1 MISCLGLC
9 IVFGLTTTNCSVSND
24 IEQSP
29 TPEQP
34 KVAKYHNPIVS
45 TSLPDPTVTKA
56 GDGYFYLYATED
68 IRNLPI
74 YRSKDLV
81 NWNYVGTAFTDSSRP
96 QWNPQGGIWAPD
108 INVVNGRYMLYYS
121 KSEWGGEWTCGIGIA
136 SATSPQGPF
145 IDHGA
150 LFISQDIGIQNCI
163 DPFYIEDHGKKYLF
177 WGSFHGI
184 FGAELTEDG
193 LALKPGAKPVQVAD
207 NQMEATYIHKHGD
220 YYYLF
225 GSAGTCCEGINST
238 YQVIYGRSKN
248 LFGPYTT
255 KEGKNMLDGAY
266 DVLLHGSNLVAGPG
280 HNAEFITDDKQQDW
294 MIYHGFLRSDPDGG
308 RLLFMDKVEWI
319 NDWPQVAGNITSIE
333 SNKPYFKN

>member
-45 TSLPDPTVTKA
+45 TSLPDPTGTKA
-56 GDGYFYLYATED
+56 DDGYFYLYATEN

-96 QWNPQGGIWAPD
+96 QWNPNGSIWAPD

-193 LALKPGAKPVQVAD
+193 LALKPGTKPVQVAG

-225 GSAGTCCEGINST
+225 GSAVRFRASPKQPQSLTGLAITIHAVMNVITAITNSKT
-238 YQVIYGRSKN
+238 LEVSLLLMANNKN
-248 LFGPYTT
+248 IPM
-255 KEGKNMLDGAY
+255 EN
-266 DVLLHGSNLVAGPG
+266 S
-280 HNAEFITDDKQQDW
+280 
-294 MIYHGFLRSDPDGG
+294 
-308 RLLFMDKVEWI
+308 KVERPMEAVSVSQSGMTPP
-319 NDWPQVAGNITSIE
+319 NPRACR
-333 SNKPYFKN
+333 

>member
-1 MISCLGLC
+1 M
-9 IVFGLTTTNCSVSND
+9 
-24 IEQSP
+24 
-29 TPEQP
+29 
-34 KVAKYHNPIVS
+34 
-45 TSLPDPTVTKA
+45 
-56 GDGYFYLYATED
+56 
-68 IRNLPI
+68 
-74 YRSKDLV
+74 
-81 NWNYVGTAFTDSSRP
+81 
-96 QWNPQGGIWAPD
+96 
-108 INVVNGRYMLYYS
+108 
-121 KSEWGGEWTCGIGIA
+121 
-136 SATSPQGPF
+136 
-145 IDHGA
+145 
-150 LFISQDIGIQNCI
+150 
-163 DPFYIEDHGKKYLF
+163 F

-193 LALKPGAKPVQVAD
+193 LALKPGTKPVQVAG

-225 GSAGTCCEGINST
+225 GSAGTCCEGVNST

>member
-121 KSEWGGEWTCGIGIA
+121 KSEWGGEWTCGIGIDTDSIDA
-136 SATSPQGPF
+136 VFGDF
-145 IDHGA
+145 IKA
-150 LFISQDIGIQNCI
+150 CFKLSLIDIMLI
-163 DPFYIEDHGKKYLF
+163 
-177 WGSFHGI
+177 
-184 FGAELTEDG
+184 LTDTDR
-193 LALKPGAKPVQVAD
+193 LW
-207 NQMEATYIHKHGD
+207 
-220 YYYLF
+220 
-225 GSAGTCCEGINST
+225 
-238 YQVIYGRSKN
+238 
-248 LFGPYTT
+248 
-255 KEGKNMLDGAY
+255 LDF
-266 DVLLHGSNLVAGPG
+266 DQL
-280 HNAEFITDDKQQDW
+280 
-294 MIYHGFLRSDPDGG
+294 
-308 RLLFMDKVEWI
+308 
-319 NDWPQVAGNITSIE
+319 
-333 SNKPYFKN
+333 

>member
-1 MISCLGLC
+1 MNKNMINCLGLC

-56 GDGYFYLYATED
+56 DDGYFYLYATEN

-81 NWNYVGTAFTDSSRP
+81 NWNYVGTAFTDRSRP

-163 DPFYIEDHGKKYLF
+163 DPFYIELVHHVAF
-177 WGSFHGI
+177 QQ
-184 FGAELTEDG
+184 
-193 LALKPGAKPVQVAD
+193 AL
-207 NQMEATYIHKHGD
+207 
-220 YYYLF
+220 
-225 GSAGTCCEGINST
+225 
-238 YQVIYGRSKN
+238 
-248 LFGPYTT
+248 
-255 KEGKNMLDGAY
+255 
-266 DVLLHGSNLVAGPG
+266 
-280 HNAEFITDDKQQDW
+280 
-294 MIYHGFLRSDPDGG
+294 
-308 RLLFMDKVEWI
+308 
-319 NDWPQVAGNITSIE
+319 ITS
-333 SNKPYFKN
+333 

>member
-45 TSLPDPTVTKA
+45 SSLPDPTVTKA
-56 GDGYFYLYATED
+56 DDGYFYLYATEN

-81 NWNYVGTAFTDSSRP
+81 NWNYVGTVFTDSSRP

-108 INVVNGRYMLYYS
+108 VNVVNGRYMLYYS

-163 DPFYIEDHGKKYLF
+163 DPFYIEDHGRNTC
-177 WGSFHGI
+177 
-184 FGAELTEDG
+184 FGAPSMASL
-193 LALKPGAKPVQVAD
+193 VQ
-207 NQMEATYIHKHGD
+207 N
-220 YYYLF
+220 
-225 GSAGTCCEGINST
+225 
-238 YQVIYGRSKN
+238 
-248 LFGPYTT
+248 
-255 KEGKNMLDGAY
+255 
-266 DVLLHGSNLVAGPG
+266 
-280 HNAEFITDDKQQDW
+280 
-294 MIYHGFLRSDPDGG
+294 
-308 RLLFMDKVEWI
+308 
-319 NDWPQVAGNITSIE
+319 
-333 SNKPYFKN
+333 